1 MKAPPG
7 RSLIMRQSKTSRAAS
22 EEAERRYR
30 APALEKGLDIL
41 ELMASEGAP
50 MTPSLIS
57 ARLDRSMSE
66 LFRMILVLEYKGY
79 IVQSQAGDGYELSN
93 KLFTLGMSR
102 APVKSLL
109 ERALP
114 VMRELCEAVGQS
126 CHLAVASDDQMVV
139 IARIENPGQL
149 GLSVRPGYRR
159 SLAHST
165 SGTVLF
171 AFQPP
176 EVQGRWI
183 ETLTAVGALDA
194 KSAMAFRAR
203 GGEVRAR
210 GFEQFPSRHV
220 EGVTDLSAPVM
231 GGPAAVA
238 ALTIPFVRSVQMSCG
253 LEEAVERLRGAAA
266 KLSEDVGAGV

>member
-1 MKAPPG
+1 
-7 RSLIMRQSKTSRAAS
+7 MRQSKTSQAAS

-79 IVQSQAGDGYELSN
+79 IVQSQSGDGYELSN

-109 ERALP
+109 EQALP
-114 VMRELCEAVGQS
+114 VMRELSETVGQS

-159 SLAHST
+159 SLANST

-171 AFQPP
+171 AFQPA
-176 EVQGRWI
+176 EVQDRWVA
-183 ETLTAVGALDA
+183 TLTAAGALDA
-194 KSAMAFRAR
+194 RTAKAFRER
-203 GGEVRAR
+203 GGEVQRR

-220 EGVTDLSAPVM
+220 EGVTDISAPVI
-231 GGPAAVA
+231 GGQAAIA
-238 ALTIPFVRSVQMSCG
+238 ALTIPFVKAAHMPCS
-253 LEEAVERLRGAAA
+253 LEDTIEQLRAAA
-266 KLSEDVGAGV
+266 ARLSEGAGSGL